1 MPDASFADVTDRYTG
16 PLVLDPAKT
25 ETLIGDAGVV
35 LRSPQYVPDLDA
47 RLADG
52 RTSAAAVRIVVVRM
66 VLRVLRNPEGFKN
79 EQAGDYGYSVDT
91 AVASGR
97 LFLTADDLALLGL
110 GSRSRRLGTMKI
122 GSDYRARSL

>member
-1 MPDASFADVTDRYTG
+1 MADAVVADVEARYEGT
-16 PLVLDPAKT
+16 LDPVRTQT
-25 ETLIGDAGVV
+25 EIDDAGVV
-35 LRSPQYVPDLDA
+35 LRSVVPDLDA

-66 VLRVLRNPEGFKN
+66 VLRVLRNPAGFKD

-97 LFLTADDLALLGL
+97 LFVTRDDLALLGV
-110 GSRSRRLGTMKI
+110 RPTRVGTVKV
-122 GSDYRARSL
+122 GSDFRAAHL